1 MNKERET
8 RSWIWEIF
16 GWQRK
21 SKTEKENEAIYI
33 EKSGDLVG

>member
-16 GWQRK
+16 GWKRK
-21 SKTEKENEAIYI
+21 IKTEKENEAIYI